1 MNHSTRSAT
10 HSARSATHSA
20 RSANR
25 IDDLEKL
32 ITQLINDNKIL
43 QQKLDTLEGR
53 TDHLEFISKKTVDA
67 VNQSMDDIMSLET
80 RCLDME
86 SSIENLDMKI

>member
-1 MNHSTRSAT
+1 MNQSTRSAT
-10 HSARSATHSA
+10 

-32 ITQLINDNKIL
+32 LTQLIKQNQIL
-43 QQKLDTLEGR
+43 QTKIDTLEGR
-53 TDHLEFISKKTVDA
+53 THHLEIISKKTVDA

-80 RCLDME
+80 KCLDME
-86 SSIENLDMKI
+86 SSIDNLDMKI

>member
-10 HSARSATHSA
+10 

-25 IDDLEKL
+25 IDDLEKML
-32 ITQLINDNKIL
+32 VQLINDNKIL
-43 QQKLDTLEGR
+43 QQKIHSLEGR
-53 TDHLEFISKKTVDA
+53 TDHLDIMSKKIVDA

-80 RCLDME
+80 KCLNME